1 MFLAQKRTGEDEHH
15 QGSDLAEHA
24 AEPKCVSGVCPF
36 SANHDIAPANKTA
49 RTISSPPRR
58 RTGRLGSRKRQPGG
72 DAQTEWISGGRWA

>member
-36 SANHDIAPANKTA
+36 SANHDIAPAG
-49 RTISSPPRR
+49 IRR
-58 RTGRLGSRKRQPGG
+58 RVRYHHRRGAEQ
-72 DAQTEWISGGRWA
+72 AV